1 MTKRIFVFLYGVTCY
16 LVFFATFLYAIGW
29 VGNLMVPKSI
39 DSGVTG
45 SLGMALL
52 VNTGLLGLFAVQHS
66 VMARP
71 WFKRAWT
78 RIVPEPAERPTYVL
92 FSSLALIA
100 MFVFWEPMGGV
111 IWNVENPSGRAG
123 MYALYFGGWLLL
135 LGVTFMINHF
145 DLFGLRQ
152 PYLYLRGQ
160 EYTPLPFRTP
170 ALYKHVRH
178 PIYLAWMIIFWST
191 PKMTA
196 AHLVFAVATTVYMLV
211 AIRWE
216 ENDLVTSFGA
226 KYRDYRKT
234 VPMLLPLRRAKHAP
248 AEVMVKTPRRQ
259 SA

>member
-1 MTKRIFVFLYGVTCY
+1 MMKRITVFLYGVTCY
-16 LVFFATFLYAIGW
+16 VVFFATFLYAIGW
-29 VGNLMVPKSI
+29 VGDLIVPKSI

-78 RIVPEPAERPTYVL
+78 RIVPEAAERSTYVL
-92 FSSLALIA
+92 FTSLALIA
-100 MFVFWEPMGGV
+100 MFMFWEPMGGV
-111 IWNVENPSGRAG
+111 VWEVENTAGRAV
-123 MYALYFGGWLLL
+123 MYTMYTGGWLLL
-135 LGVTFMINHF
+135 LSATFMINHF

-152 PYLYLRGQ
+152 VYLYLRG
-160 EYTPLPFRTP
+160 EKYTYLQFRTP
-170 ALYKHVRH
+170 GLYNHVRH

-196 AHLVFAVATTVYMLV
+196 AHLVFAVATTVYMLM

-216 ENDLVTSFGA
+216 ENDLVTAFGA
-226 KYRDYRKT
+226 KYREYRKN
-234 VPMLLPLRRAKHAP
+234 VPMLLPLGRTMTAP
-248 AEVMVKTPRRQ
+248 AAVETPTRQ
-259 SA
+259 GA